1 MIKESLYT
9 FKSPYRQDMHMYG
22 YHFGRGEKS
31 ACIVGAIRGNEVQQL
46 YICSKLVQRLKEL
59 EQKGAIA
66 SGKCI
71 TVIPSV
77 NHYSMN
83 VGKRFWPSDNTD
95 INRMFP
101 GYNFGE
107 TTQRIAAG
115 LFEAVKGYE
124 YGIQLAS
131 FYIPGDFVAHVRMM
145 DTGYQNASLAN
156 LFGLPYVVIRK
167 PRPIDT
173 TTLNYNWQV
182 WESNAFSVYT
192 NKTDSIDEQSAQQAV
207 SAILRFL
214 NRMGILRY
222 NCHGGFI
229 SSTIH
234 EDELMSVVSDVP
246 GIFLRRKNAGEEV
259 QVGDVLAEIIDPL
272 EGEIREQILAPSDGV
287 IFFAHDE
294 PLVMEHSTVF
304 KLIKRLH
311 I

>member
-101 GYNFGE
+101 GYNLGE

-156 LFGLPYVVIRK
+156 LFGLPHVVIRK

>member
-101 GYNFGE
+101 GYNLGE

-246 GIFLRRKNAGEEV
+246 GIFLRRKNVGEEV

>member
-1 MIKESLYT
+1 
-9 FKSPYRQDMHMYG
+9 MHMYG
-22 YHFGRGEKS
+22 YHFGRGEKT

-101 GYNFGE
+101 GYNLGE

>member
-46 YICSKLVQRLKEL
+46 YICSKLVQSLKEL

-101 GYNFGE
+101 GYNLGE

>member
-101 GYNFGE
+101 GYNLGE

-234 EDELMSVVSDVP
+234 EDELMSVVSDIP

>member
-101 GYNFGE
+101 GYNLGE

-156 LFGLPYVVIRK
+156 LFGLPCVVIRK

>member
-22 YHFGRGEKS
+22 YHVGRGEKS

-101 GYNFGE
+101 GYNLGE

-229 SSTIH
+229 SSTIN

>member
-101 GYNFGE
+101 GYNLGE

-287 IFFAHDE
+287 IFFEHDE

>member
-101 GYNFGE
+101 GYNLGE

-287 IFFAHDE
+287 IFFANDE

>member
-22 YHFGRGEKS
+22 YHFGREEKS

-101 GYNFGE
+101 GYNLGE

>member
-101 GYNFGE
+101 GYNLGE

-229 SSTIH
+229 SSTIN

-246 GIFLRRKNAGEEV
+246 GIFLRRKNTGEEV

>member
-101 GYNFGE
+101 GYNLGE

-182 WESNAFSVYT
+182 WESNAFSVST

>member
-101 GYNFGE
+101 GYNLGE

-229 SSTIH
+229 SSTIN

>member
-22 YHFGRGEKS
+22 YHFGREEKS

-101 GYNFGE
+101 GYNLGE

-229 SSTIH
+229 SSTIN

>member
-101 GYNFGE
+101 GYNLGE

-304 KLIKRLH
+304 KLIKRLL
-311 I
+311 

>member
-101 GYNFGE
+101 GYNLGE

-246 GIFLRRKNAGEEV
+246 GIFLLRKNAGEEV

>member
-101 GYNFGE
+101 GYNLGE

-294 PLVMEHSTVF
+294 SLVMEHSTVF

>member
-101 GYNFGE
+101 GYNLGE

-259 QVGDVLAEIIDPL
+259 QVGDVLAEIFDPL

>member
-101 GYNFGE
+101 GYNLGE
-107 TTQRIAAG
+107 ITQRIAAG

-229 SSTIH
+229 SSTIN

>member
-1 MIKESLYT
+1 
-9 FKSPYRQDMHMYG
+9 MHMYG

-101 GYNFGE
+101 GYNLGE

>member
-1 MIKESLYT
+1 
-9 FKSPYRQDMHMYG
+9 MHMYG

-101 GYNFGE
+101 GYNLGE

-294 PLVMEHSTVF
+294 PPVMEHSTVF

>member
-101 GYNFGE
+101 GYNLGE

-272 EGEIREQILAPSDGV
+272 EGEIREQILEPSDGV

>member
-1 MIKESLYT
+1 
-9 FKSPYRQDMHMYG
+9 MYG

-101 GYNFGE
+101 GYNLGE

>member
-101 GYNFGE
+101 GYNLGE

-229 SSTIH
+229 SSTIN

-272 EGEIREQILAPSDGV
+272 EGEIREQILATSDGV

>member
-59 EQKGAIA
+59 EHKGGIA

-101 GYNFGE
+101 GYNLGE

-229 SSTIH
+229 SSTIN

>member
-101 GYNFGE
+101 GYNLGE

-294 PLVMEHSTVF
+294 PLVMEHSIVF

>member
-101 GYNFGE
+101 GYNLGE

-259 QVGDVLAEIIDPL
+259 QVGDVLSEIIDPL

>member
-101 GYNFGE
+101 GYNLGE

-304 KLIKRLH
+304 KIIKRLH

>member
-101 GYNFGE
+101 GYNLGE

-156 LFGLPYVVIRK
+156 LFGLPYVVIRN

-229 SSTIH
+229 SSTIN

>member
-46 YICSKLVQRLKEL
+46 YICSKLVQRLKEI

-101 GYNFGE
+101 GYNLGE

-182 WESNAFSVYT
+182 CESNAFSVYT

-229 SSTIH
+229 SSTIN

>member
-101 GYNFGE
+101 GYNLGE

-229 SSTIH
+229 SSTIN

-304 KLIKRLH
+304 KIIKRLH

>member
-83 VGKRFWPSDNTD
+83 VGKRFWPSDNTN

-101 GYNFGE
+101 GYNLGE

-229 SSTIH
+229 SSTIN

>member
-22 YHFGRGEKS
+22 YHFERGEKS
-31 ACIVGAIRGNEVQQL
+31 ASIVGAIRGNEVQQL

-101 GYNFGE
+101 GYNLGE

-304 KLIKRLH
+304 KIIKRLH

>member
-101 GYNFGE
+101 GYNLGE

-192 NKTDSIDEQSAQQAV
+192 NKTDSIDEQSAQQTV

>member
-101 GYNFGE
+101 GYNLGE

-131 FYIPGDFVAHVRMM
+131 FYIPGDFEIGRAHV
-145 DTGYQNASLAN
+145 
-156 LFGLPYVVIRK
+156 
-167 PRPIDT
+167 
-173 TTLNYNWQV
+173 
-182 WESNAFSVYT
+182 
-192 NKTDSIDEQSAQQAV
+192 
-207 SAILRFL
+207 
-214 NRMGILRY
+214 
-222 NCHGGFI
+222 
-229 SSTIH
+229 
-234 EDELMSVVSDVP
+234 
-246 GIFLRRKNAGEEV
+246 
-259 QVGDVLAEIIDPL
+259 
-272 EGEIREQILAPSDGV
+272 
-287 IFFAHDE
+287 
-294 PLVMEHSTVF
+294 
-304 KLIKRLH
+304 
-311 I
+311 

>member
-101 GYNFGE
+101 GYNLGE

-229 SSTIH
+229 SNTIH

>member
-101 GYNFGE
+101 GYNLGE

-182 WESNAFSVYT
+182 CESNAFSVYT

>member
-46 YICSKLVQRLKEL
+46 YICSKLVQRLQEL

-101 GYNFGE
+101 GYNLGE